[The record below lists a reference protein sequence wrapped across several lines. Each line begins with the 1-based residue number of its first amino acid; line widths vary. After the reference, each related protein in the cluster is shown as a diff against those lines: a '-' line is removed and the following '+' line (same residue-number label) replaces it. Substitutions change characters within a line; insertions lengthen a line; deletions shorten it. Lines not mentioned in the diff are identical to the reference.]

1 MFIHDTADVKSK
13 KIGKD
18 TRIWQYC
25 IIFDGAEIGENC
37 NICSYCMIESAVKVG
52 NNVTIKSYVQLCD
65 GVTIE
70 DDVLIGPHTSF
81 TNDKYPRSKK
91 YPEKYEKTVVKKG
104 ASIGANCVIIPGI
117 TIGEN
122 AVIAAG
128 SIVVKDV
135 PANTLYKNKIEIET
149 NDIPQ
154 NFNK

>member
-1 MFIHDTADVKSK
+1 MFIHDAVEEKKK

-37 NICSYCMIESAVKVG
+37 NICSYCMVESAVKIG

-91 YPEKYEKTVVKKG
+91 YPEKNEQTVVKKG

>member
-1 MFIHDTADVKSK
+1 MV
-13 KIGKD
+13 
-18 TRIWQYC
+18 
-25 IIFDGAEIGENC
+25 
-37 NICSYCMIESAVKVG
+37 ESAVKIG

-104 ASIGANCVIIPGI
+104 VSIGANCVIIPGI